1 MLSVYATD
9 VLGKTTVQSDKECVF
24 TDNNQA
30 NKDLLPYITQVCELG
45 IMGVQSDGKTPLTKF
60 NPNAYVTRAEFGTV
74 LSRVLYG
81 TTNNTSSPQWRE
93 GHLNN
98 LKKSNII
105 NVVTPNL
112 QEQRGWIMTMLYRT
126 VQE

>member
-9 VLGKTTVQSDKECVF
+9 VLEKEPVQSDIACDF
-24 TDNNQA
+24 TDTNQA

-60 NPNAYVTRAEFGTV
+60 NPNSLVTRAEFGTV

-98 LKKSNII
+98 LRKSNII
-105 NVVTPNL
+105 SVVNPNL

-126 VQE
+126 VQ